1 MVGALMPDRQ
11 LVTESG
17 TGLANGMRLF
27 VSPRDSDGR
36 IPRHVRTARRSE
48 PHRNRSVDP
57 GEAGGGRMLALAG
70 ASARDVPPSSGSG
83 PKLLECRAFQTV
95 EVAFAGGSLLKNVL
109 RHFQRRDR
117 LVDHEASIRNNFVQR
132 LPHHGDRDASNF
144 YFKLF
149 IVRSP
154 NARSAHLG
162 ILL

>member
-11 LVTESG
+11 LETESG

-70 ASARDVPPSSGSG
+70 ASARDVPP
-83 PKLLECRAFQTV
+83 PQAA
-95 EVAFAGGSLLKNVL
+95 VANFSNAELFRPLRSRMPNAACSRL
-109 RHFQRRDR
+109 RHFERGDGLPDQEATIRDD
-117 LVDHEASIRNNFVQR
+117 LVQR
-132 LPHHGDRDASNF
+132 LPHDGNRRSIVS
-144 YFKLF
+144 LF
-149 IVRSP
+149 QVSHRRSL
-154 NARSAHLG
+154 NCWARLRV
-162 ILL
+162 LL